1 MKETK
6 KEIEEKDQ
14 EIIRLT
20 KEVVELRLYK
30 ASLNSPDERTESS
43 DAPTIR
49 ENDPFSPQSPS
60 KDLPDEGG
68 FETATSPGSS
78 RKRVPSEVPSSLA
91 DSGHFEDGS
100 IHSKESVSLPGVNA
114 VNTNITSTT
123 SSVAQSGSS
132 LNTTF
137 NSIAE
142 NSDRD
147 GERRRLVAHYE
158 SRIEEMHRRHVDE
171 LQELKEKHN
180 DKVLTRTSLD
190 SLLFFSKSSG
200 VHFTFECILD
210 FKILKDFSDYYFK
223 RFHKKFKDEK

>member
-1 MKETK
+1 MQALLKDAK

-14 EIIRLT
+14 EILRLT

-60 KDLPDEGG
+60 KDLPDDGG
-68 FETATSPGSS
+68 FETAASSESP
-78 RKRVPSEVPSSLA
+78 RKQVPSEVSSSLV

-100 IHSKESVSLPGVNA
+100 IHSKESISLPGVNA
-114 VNTNITSTT
+114 VNPNITSTINN
-123 SSVAQSGSS
+123 VAQAESS

-137 NSIAE
+137 TSIVE
-142 NSDRD
+142 NSYRVEDR
-147 GERRRLVAHYE
+147 RKLVAHYE

-180 DKVLTRTSLD
+180 DKVKIRTS
-190 SLLFFSKSSG
+190 
-200 VHFTFECILD
+200 
-210 FKILKDFSDYYFK
+210 SDYLFALNFK
-223 RFHKKFKDEK
+223 